1 MKKKVIRLRTIRQQ
15 TEKWLIADLGYI
27 AAFLDVALED
37 PDAIHYFQ
45 RELGVNYRDLREL
58 KNVAKTI
65 GDQVRDR
72 TETNKKNR
80 KHADIEIGLREG
92 TDKEPGR
99 PIRDAASSERGLE
112 GNARG
117 DEKCLQ
123 EEWDKSLGD
132 SAREL
137 RNLREFDKKVRKD
150 FGRDRKRLPGRSSLP
165 LSTRKNVPY

>member
-15 TEKWLIADLGYI
+15 TEKWLVADLGYI

-45 RELGVNYRDLREL
+45 RELGVNYRDLRDL

-72 TETNKKNR
+72 TEKNKKNR

-99 PIRDAASSERGLE
+99 PIRDAASSERRLE

-123 EEWDKSLGD
+123 KEWDKSLRH

-137 RNLREFDKKVRKD
+137 RDLRKLDTKVRKD
-150 FGRDRKRLPGRSSLP
+150 FGGNRKRLPGRSSLSLP
-165 LSTRKNVPY
+165 ARKDVPH